1 MVSEVEDNEE
11 EHNNK
16 LKDMWI
22 FDSGA
27 TSHMTNDPYGL
38 YDIQECLECVEY
50 GKSDSWFI
58 NKIKGYLDV
67 KVKNKNG
74 FINDITLTNVLYIE
88 DLNFSVLSVFTARDH
103 GFKLGESSNGPT
115 LTNGDTILEA
125 HVKIEAGMSYLMGF
139 NMGRLRRNF
148 NLMTYT
154 QLHNRLGHPGSKKL
168 EKTARNNSI
177 ELDDF
182 HVEKCESCALAKS
195 RRTNL
200 NKTSKDP

>member
-50 GKSDSWFI
+50 GKSDSGSI
-58 NKIKGYLDV
+58 SKIKGSLDV

-88 DLNFSVLSVFTARDH
+88 DLNCSVLSVFIARES

-115 LTNGDTILEA
+115 LTNGDTILES
-125 HVKIEAGMSYLMGF
+125 HVKIESVMSYLMGF

-168 EKTARNNSI
+168 EKNS
-177 ELDDF
+177 
-182 HVEKCESCALAKS
+182 
-195 RRTNL
+195 
-200 NKTSKDP
+200 